1 MTPSVQTRHPIHAER
16 NQDLPRGI
24 DFTTDNVNQ
33 GEGFASHCPAEK
45 EF

>member
-24 DFTTDNVNQ
+24 DFTTDNVSSTP
-33 GEGFASHCPAEK
+33 ETKH
-45 EF
+45 